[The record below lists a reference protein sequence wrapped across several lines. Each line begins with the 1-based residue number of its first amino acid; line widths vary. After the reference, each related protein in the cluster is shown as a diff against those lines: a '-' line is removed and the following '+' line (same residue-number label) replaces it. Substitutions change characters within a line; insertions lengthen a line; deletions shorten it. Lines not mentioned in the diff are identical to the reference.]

1 MTTFYG
7 ADTESLRDGS
17 SLVARRAEMLHDL
30 EARLRAL
37 IEGVT
42 WTGPDADAFR
52 TEWSFRVRPA
62 IADAAHLLRRRSLA
76 LAAAADEQDAAS
88 SPDGPRDA
96 GGPRHVPALPGLP
109 LGPVELPRVELPPI
123 IGGPHL
129 VAPEPPLLRVDPP
142 LVGGPQPI
150 VPGTPLGPI
159 RPPRFFTCPV
169 PVQPGWRIGEDLG
182 TFHALPAP
190 VTLPPGVLV
199 SESIGHE

>member
-1 MTTFYG
+1 MTTFHG

-17 SLVARRAEMLHDL
+17 ALVARRAEMLHDL

-52 TEWSFRVRPA
+52 TEWSFRVRPG
-62 IADAAHLLRRRSLA
+62 ITDAAHLLRRRSLA

-88 SPDGPRDA
+88 SPDGPRDT
-96 GGPRHVPALPGLP
+96 GGPRHVPSLPGIP
-109 LGPVELPRVELPPI
+109 LGPIELPRVELPPVELPRI
-123 IGGPHL
+123 LGGP
-129 VAPEPPLLRVDPP
+129 EP
-142 LVGGPQPI
+142 LV
-150 VPGTPLGPI
+150 PGIPLGPI

-169 PVQPGWRIGEDLG
+169 PVEPGWRISEDIG
-182 TFHALPAP
+182 RFRALPA
-190 VTLPPGVLV
+190 TLPGGRF

>member
-1 MTTFYG
+1 MTTFHG

-17 SLVARRAEMLHDL
+17 ALVARRAEMLHDL

-52 TEWSFRVRPA
+52 TEWSFRVRPG
-62 IADAAHLLRRRSLA
+62 ITDAAHLLRRRSLA

-88 SPDGPRDA
+88 SPDGPLDA
-96 GGPRHVPALPGLP
+96 G
-109 LGPVELPRVELPPI
+109 
-123 IGGPHL
+123 
-129 VAPEPPLLRVDPP
+129 PLLSIPTLPDFRPGPIDLPEI
-142 LVGGPQPI
+142 VGGQQPI
-150 VPGTPLGPI
+150 VPGVPLGPI

-169 PVQPGWRIGEDLG
+169 PVEPGWRISEDIG
-182 TFHALPAP
+182 RFRALPA
-190 VTLPPGVLV
+190 TLPGGRF